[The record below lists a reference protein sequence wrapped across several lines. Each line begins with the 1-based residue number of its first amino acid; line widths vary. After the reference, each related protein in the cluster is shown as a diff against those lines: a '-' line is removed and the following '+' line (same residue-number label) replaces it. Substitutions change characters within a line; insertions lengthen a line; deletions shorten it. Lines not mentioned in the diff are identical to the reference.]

1 MSGANNQLCWSCTK
15 ACGGSDCPWAN
26 ELKPVKGWKAKESS
40 ISMGNGKKREKTY
53 RIIECP
59 LYEKEKRKKK

>member
-26 ELKPVKGWKAKESS
+26 ELKPVKGWKAKDVH
-40 ISMGNGKKREKTY
+40 NQ
-53 RIIECP
+53 
-59 LYEKEKRKKK
+59 L